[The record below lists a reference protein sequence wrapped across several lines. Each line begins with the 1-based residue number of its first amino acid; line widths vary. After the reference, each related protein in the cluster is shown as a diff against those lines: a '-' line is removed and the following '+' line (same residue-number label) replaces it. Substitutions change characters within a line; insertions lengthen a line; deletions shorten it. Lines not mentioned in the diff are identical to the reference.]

1 MRYLNVTS
9 RIKTYSSAKVKSAC
23 SFPHPRNNKRSFI
36 KQKELSFLLTHD
48 EILFPLYKLWTL
60 AAWSLFKFNKVSLFQ
75 VGFFLFDYLL
85 YCYVVGD
92 PGLFSKVAFVQQKHF
107 AYKSWNALRSK
118 LVRIRLF
125 FNFPCCNHYM
135 MTLLITTLL
144 WCKIAL
150 KFRKLWIPWTSLQ
163 CYYGTLKKL
172 TNQLW
177 RDFLV
182 N

>member
-1 MRYLNVTS
+1 MLHLGSKPTRARRSNLLVRFLTQGITKDPSSNRKNCPFSCPMMRY
-9 RIKTYSSAKVKSAC
+9 
-23 SFPHPRNNKRSFI
+23 
-36 KQKELSFLLTHD
+36 SFLSTSSGHWQPDRLLNST
-48 EILFPLYKLWTL
+48 
-60 AAWSLFKFNKVSLFQ
+60 VSLFQ

-85 YCYVVGD
+85 YFYVIGD

-118 LVRIRLF
+118 LVWIRLF

-135 MTLLITTLL
+135 MTTLLITTLL

-150 KFRKLWIPWTSLQ
+150 KFRKLWIPWTSLK

-172 TNQLW
+172 TNQVW
-177 RDFLV
+177 RDFFV